1 MRMVSLEFYDW
12 RWRVWRRVRERV
24 GEGRGERKK
33 KMDRDQDEEECARV
47 FYVTVQ
53 EWI

>member
-1 MRMVSLEFYDW
+1 MAAGT
-12 RWRVWRRVRERV
+12 
-24 GEGRGERKK
+24 GEGWGREGGKEK